1 MYQTMPQIQPSFM
14 IENPPPWPP
23 GYEFQQ
29 TMAIPTTPTSQGQG
43 QYFYVSNTNPQ
54 LTPSPMHQTLQQHS
68 VPSHEMCENQG
79 KLVAPKASP
88 LPSKKETLD
97 SQSNLKIKS
106 DRDSPL
112 AQPLDESAD
121 EYIYLH
127 IPKSQMDNLDIKKIL
142 PDSEKDEPEQT
153 KDSETIVKTEKSD
166 NVDGKENEN
175 EIKKNISSPTP
186 LTPPPSVSDG
196 DLNTS
201 IALTANS
208 TTSDMKVMPVQQG
221 FQPPPQMH
229 MSPPP
234 QALVPVHYQLPAQPV
249 QFILMVSEEVVSSNT
264 VSTFTY

>member
-1 MYQTMPQIQPSFM
+1 M
-14 IENPPPWPP
+14 
-23 GYEFQQ
+23 
-29 TMAIPTTPTSQGQG
+29 
-43 QYFYVSNTNPQ
+43 
-54 LTPSPMHQTLQQHS
+54 
-68 VPSHEMCENQG
+68 
-79 KLVAPKASP
+79 
-88 LPSKKETLD
+88 
-97 SQSNLKIKS
+97 KIKS

-153 KDSETIVKTEKSD
+153 KDLETIVKTEKSD

-249 QFILMVSEEVVSSNT
+249 QFIPMVSEEVVSSNT